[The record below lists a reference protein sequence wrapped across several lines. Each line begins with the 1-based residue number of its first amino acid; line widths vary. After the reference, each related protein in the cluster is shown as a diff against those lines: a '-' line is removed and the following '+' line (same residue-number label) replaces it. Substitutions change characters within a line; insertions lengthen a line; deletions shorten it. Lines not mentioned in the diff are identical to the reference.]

1 MCSPFFIELYNLPG
15 RPERDSAKLKFIVQ
29 LVIDGITGISD
40 MRLHNCNYNYI
51 YSFVNGITDVVNN
64 GISDIIFYNLIRM
77 IVDDITDVVDNGISD
92 FIFYE
97 IIRITYAIING
108 IGDVIG
114 NPLQTYPLPLK
125 PSLQTQSY
133 EFSSMIFPCGT
144 QLALLSQLWYSQE
157 SIGLQIFPDP

>member
-29 LVIDGITGISD
+29 LVIDGISD

-64 GISDIIFYNLIRM
+64 GISDIIFYNIIRM
-77 IVDDITDVVDNGISD
+77 IVDDITDVVNNGISD
-92 FIFYE
+92 IIFYE

-114 NPLQTYPLPLK
+114 NPLQTYPL
-125 PSLQTQSY
+125 QTYHISY
-133 EFSSMIFPCGT
+133 HYWRC
-144 QLALLSQLWYSQE
+144 
-157 SIGLQIFPDP
+157 